1 MSIRVPTPNVS
12 VIDLKAVTKRATSVA
27 EINDAMKRAASQEL
41 KGVLAIVD
49 APLVSSDFNH
59 NPASASFALDQ
70 TKVIDGKFI
79 RVMSWY
85 DNEWGFS
92 SRMADTTIAMAKLI

>member
-1 MSIRVPTPNVS
+1 
-12 VIDLKAVTKRATSVA
+12 
-27 EINDAMKRAASQEL
+27 MKRAASQEL
-41 KGVLAIVD
+41 KGVLDIVD
-49 APLVSSDFNH
+49 APLVSGDFNH

-70 TKVIDGKFI
+70 TKVIDGKFV